1 MEGKT
6 WVLVVLGLVGLYL
19 AAGLVLRPLR
29 WLLKLLAVVAVGLVL
44 LVAANLLGA
53 PLGWHVAVNP
63 VTVLTAG
70 VLNVPGVVMLL
81 LLGQIL

>member
-6 WVLVVLGLVGLYL
+6 WALVALGVVGLYL
-19 AAGLVLRPLR
+19 AAGMLLRPLR
-29 WLLKLLAVVAVGLVL
+29 LLVKLIVVAAVGLVL

-70 VLNVPGVVMLL
+70 VLHVPGVVMLF
-81 LLGQIL
+81 LLGHIL

>member
-29 WLLKLLAVVAVGLVL
+29 WLVRLLAVVAVGLGL